1 MGHFL
6 AAVGVFNGEIE
17 SSLVYAFGIHAPALE
32 RVGFCLLQLN
42 KFSQVIIIEWVG
54 FAHVAAGVKLIVPD
68 FARRRTLL
76 EEQHHGLDAR
86 ALKRAA
92 GAVEHGV
99 EVAAFQQVLAEADG
113 GVVGVTQECVLDD
126 DAGAA
131 TGFENF
137 DVMLEEEVGG
147 LAGADGE
154 VLLHFLAFLAAE
166 GRIGLDDVVPVFFL
180 NVGYVFGESVDVD
193 DVWRFDAMQDHIHN
207 ADDVGQRLL
216 FLAVERAGLEETIL
230 RDGAIGIGFLQVVE
244 RLAVEARRARR
255 AIVDAFAEFR
265 LHDLNNG
272 TDKRTNGVILAAVP
286 TCVSHV
292 FDFGFVEV
300 GQFVFL
306 GLRTEAQFVD
316 VVNDLSQVITAL
328 DFVLNFAEDFADFVF
343 DGVRAGR
350 LGLEAVQIGE
360 ELLIDEDQQVIA
372 GHGGIV
378 IELVVFALR
387 RGPSIPTIG
396 FVEDEGVFLPIE
408 LGFRDLVVLQ
418 IINVFQKQ

>member
-1 MGHFL
+1 VGHFL
-6 AAVGVFNGEIE
+6 AAVGIFNGQVINC
-17 SSLVYAFGIHAPALE
+17 LVYVGNVYTPALGRVGLCFLQLNEFSQVVIIE
-32 RVGFCLLQLN
+32 RVGFA
-42 KFSQVIIIEWVG
+42 E
-54 FAHVAAGVKLIVPD
+54 VAAGIELIAPD
-68 FARRRTLL
+68 FSRGCSFLK
-76 EEQHHGLDAR
+76 EKHDGFDAR

-92 GAVEHGV
+92 GAVEHGM

-113 GVVGVTQECVLDD
+113 GVIGVGEEGVLDD

-131 TGFENF
+131 TSFENF

-147 LAGADGE
+147 LTGADGE
-154 VLLHFLAFLAAE
+154 VLLHFLAFLTAE

-180 NVGYVFGESVDVD
+180 NVGEVFGERVGVD
-193 DVWRFDAMQDHIHN
+193 DVRRFDAMQDHVHD

-216 FLAVERAGLEETIL
+216 FLAVERAGLEEAIL

-244 RLAVEARRARR
+244 RLAVEARRALR

-272 TDKRTNGVILAAVP
+272 ADERTNSVILAAVP
-286 TCVSHV
+286 TCISHV
-292 FDFGFVEV
+292 FDFGFVKV

-316 VVNDLSQVITAL
+316 VVNDLAQVIAAL
-328 DFVLNFAEDFADFVF
+328 DFVLNFPEDFADLVF
-343 DGVRAGR
+343 DGVWAGG

-360 ELLIDEDQQVIA
+360 ELLIDKDQQVIA

-396 FVEDEGVFLPIE
+396 LFEDEGVFLSIE

-418 IINVFQKQ
+418 IINIFQKQ